1 MRRNNFLLLL
11 VILLA
16 AFLRLWQLGVI
27 PVGVTHDELGYIYN
41 AYSIAKTSKNIFGEV
56 LPIFTWI
63 NQGGWP
69 FLPVPIYLS
78 VPFFWIFD
86 LTATVGRL
94 PSAILGVFDVFLL
107 YLLVKKIFNKQALA
121 LLSAFFLAISPWHLH
136 FSRSAYDPNFALFF
150 YLLGIVLFIWE
161 IKREKLPLFA
171 LVSLF
176 LAMYSYRAMNILF
189 LPISIALVWYSLR
202 VLRIQK
208 RQLITFVIGSS
219 VMVLSLF
226 LSIFLNKGY
235 AGEAL
240 SLQNPKMQEDIDAQI
255 REAQGPLFIRRMFL
269 NKPMYI
275 IDTLRDNYVKS
286 FSPEFLFVSTEPS
299 KIYSIWSRGRVYF
312 LDLLI
317 IPLGIVY
324 LFLINRR
331 GGFFMIFMTLFG
343 GLPGMFG
350 LPMSARNFMLS
361 AMLPVFVAGGVFA
374 LLHVV
379 LPRVRTFLIVIL
391 ILAYGYV
398 LGSYL
403 FDYYG
408 RFALYAGED
417 WGKSLKD
424 LSMTIQSEKE
434 QYQKIMIGGSSL
446 GDFLQYAFYTGIE
459 PRVVQQVIREK
470 KISTVG
476 ASFSLGRVEFI
487 PGCLGHR
494 EDVPTYE
501 GQKPALYFAHDDC
514 HKMATPSGVIAD
526 YQRNTVWK
534 IYRLYE

>member
-1 MRRNNFLLLL
+1 MSRNTILLLL
-11 VILLA
+11 VITLA
-16 AFLRLWQLGVI
+16 AILRFWQLGVI

-41 AYSIAKTSKNIFGEV
+41 AYSIAKTGKNIFGEF

-86 LTATVGRL
+86 LSATVGRL
-94 PSAILGVFDVFLL
+94 PSAILGVFDVVLL
-107 YLLVKKIFNKQALA
+107 YILVKQLFQKSNLA
-121 LLSAFFLAISPWHLH
+121 LLSALFLAISPWHLH

-189 LPISIALVWYSLR
+189 LPISIVLFWYSLR
-202 VLRIQK
+202 VLKIQSK
-208 RQLITFVIGSS
+208 QLITFVIGSS
-219 VMVLSLF
+219 VIALSLF
-226 LSIFLNKGY
+226 LSILLNKGY

-240 SLQNPKMQEDIDAQI
+240 SVQNPKMQEEIDAQI
-255 REAQGPLFIRRMFL
+255 REAQGPLFIRRIFL

-275 IDTLRDNYVKS
+275 IDTLRDDYVKS
-286 FSPEFLFVSTEPS
+286 FSPEFLFVSTEPN

-312 LDLLI
+312 LDLPFL
-317 IPLGIVY
+317 LVGIAY
-324 LFLINRR
+324 LFLINKR
-331 GGFFMIFMTLFG
+331 GGSFMIFLALLG

-350 LPMSARNFMLS
+350 LPLSARNFMLS

-374 LLHVV
+374 LLHGV
-379 LPRVRTFLIVIL
+379 LPRARNSLLVII

-424 LSMTIQSEKE
+424 LSTTIQSEKE

-470 KISTVG
+470 KVSTKG
-476 ASFSLGRVEFI
+476 TSFSLGGVEFI
-487 PGCLGHR
+487 PGCLGDR
-494 EDVPTYE
+494 EDVPTHE

-534 IYRLYE
+534 VYRLYE